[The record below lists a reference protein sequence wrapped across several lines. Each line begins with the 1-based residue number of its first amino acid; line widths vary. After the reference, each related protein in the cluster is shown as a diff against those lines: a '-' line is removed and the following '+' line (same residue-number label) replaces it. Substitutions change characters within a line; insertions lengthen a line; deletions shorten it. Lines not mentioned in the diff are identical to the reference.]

1 MKKLILI
8 GGGGHCKS
16 CIDVIEST
24 QAYEILGILEK
35 NIAENQKI
43 LGYPILGDDSLIEPY
58 AKQDIEFLITVGQI
72 KSPTI
77 RIKLFDNIKKA
88 GGKLATIIASTAY
101 VSKHAEVQEGTII
114 MHGAFVNAGVKIGEN
129 CIINTKAIIEHDAQ
143 VGNNCHISTN
153 AVLNGDVIVG
163 ENCFIGSSTVT
174 YQGIKIAQNTLIGAN
189 STVGKSIEKGGIYLG
204 NPLRKIK

>member
-24 QAYEILGILEK
+24 QAYEILGVLEK
-35 NIAENQKI
+35 NCVENLKI
-43 LGYPILGDDSLIEPY
+43 LSYPILGDDSLIETY

-72 KSPTI
+72 KSPTV
-77 RIKLFDNIKKA
+77 RIKLFENIKNA

-101 VSKHAEVQEGTII
+101 VSKYAEIQEGTII
-114 MHGAFVNAGVKIGEN
+114 MHGAFLNAGVKVGQN

-153 AVLNGDVIVG
+153 AILNGDVFVSD
-163 ENCFIGSSTVT
+163 NCFIGSSTVM
-174 YQGIKIAQNTLIGAN
+174 YQGIKIAENTLIGAN
-189 STVGKSIEKGGIYLG
+189 STVGKSIDKGGIYLG